1 MQSTPPVDS
10 PTKVLFGVERVSDG
24 VMRLTLDNGENHQ
37 IGYNL
42 CSSVLER
49 RDGSAWTPVPTN
61 EVCTM
66 VLLTL
71 NPGRD
76 ATFEKR
82 LPPDLPAGEYRY
94 RTRIES
100 PLGTPLPPISTAPFT
115 R

>member
-1 MQSTPPVDS
+1 
-10 PTKVLFGVERVSDG
+10 
-24 VMRLTLDNGENHQ
+24 MRLTLDNGESHQ

-42 CSSVLER
+42 CSSLLER
-49 RDGSAWTPVPTN
+49 RDGTMWTAVPTD
-61 EVCTM
+61 EVCTA

-82 LPPDLPAGEYRY
+82 LPSDLPAGEYRY
-94 RTRIES
+94 RTSIES
-100 PLGTPLPPISTAPFT
+100 PLGMPMTVITTAPFT